1 MAETATEIWVGIDVG
16 KRKHH
21 ACAVDSTGRVQWSK
35 PIPNDQQALE
45 DLVDH
50 ATATAPR
57 ITWAIDV
64 TSPIASLLITVLTLA
79 GQRLLYVPGRVV
91 HSMTHAFPGEGKT
104 DAKDAR
110 VIAQT
115 ARMRNNLTL
124 VEMPDDL
131 IIELQQL
138 TGYRSEL
145 IRDRVRAM
153 NRLRAMLNTVFPALE
168 SRLDYFGTTALLM
181 ISAYCTPSEIRL
193 AGPKGICQHLT
204 KHHVRRDRMG
214 KVATLAIE
222 AADRQHCSVPGEAG
236 TANLIK
242 RAAGRI
248 IALDDELRE
257 LDKVIARRFREHS
270 WAHILESIP
279 GMGPGLGADF
289 LVATRGTLT
298 TFATSGH
305 LASYAGLV
313 PVPRDS
319 GRISGNMRRPKRY
332 SRPLR
337 RVFYLSALSSIRVQG
352 PSRVYYDRKRAEN
365 RAHTQALLA
374 VGRKH
379 VDVIWALIRDDRE
392 FSLTPPGT
400 ARLAA

>member
-1 MAETATEIWVGIDVG
+1 MAETAEHIWVGIDVG
-16 KRKHH
+16 KRSHH
-21 ACAVDSTGRVQWSK
+21 ACAVDSSGKVRWSK
-35 PIPNDQQALE
+35 AIRNDQQDLE
-45 DLVDH
+45 ELVDH
-50 ATATAPR
+50 ASTAAR
-57 ITWAIDV
+57 NITWAIDV

-79 GQRLLYVPGRVV
+79 GQRLLYIPGRVV

-115 ARMRNNLTL
+115 ARLRGDLTL
-124 VEMPDDL
+124 VELPDEL
-131 IIELQQL
+131 IIDLQQL

-145 IRDRVRAM
+145 VRDRVRAM

-181 ISAYCTPSEIRL
+181 VSALCTPSEIRL
-193 AGPKGICQHLT
+193 AGAEGICKLLD
-204 KHHVRRDRMG
+204 KHHVRRDRMS
-214 KVATLAIE
+214 KVATIAIE
-222 AADRQHCSVPGEAG
+222 AADRQSCSVPGEAG

-242 RAAGRI
+242 RTASRV

-257 LDKVIARRFREHS
+257 LDKVIARRFREHR

-298 TFATSGH
+298 SFATSGH

-319 GRISGNMRRPKRY
+319 GRITGNMHRPKRY

-337 RVFYLSALSSIRVQG
+337 RVFYLAALSSIRVQG
-352 PSRVYYDRKRAEN
+352 PSRVYYERKRAEK

-374 VGRKH
+374 VARKH
-379 VDVIWALIRDDRE
+379 VDVTWALIRDDRE
-392 FSLTPPGT
+392 FTPAPPETAALT
-400 ARLAA
+400 A